1 MSQAPTPKRT
11 TLLSAGF
18 VSKKHQGTLVRFGP
32 KGCVSTWLN
41 DQARCMIKTECAEK
55 DVDNYNFKFI
65 CVDES
70 GEHVRHVFGK
80 GSFDPEETFD
90 TLVTCTS
97 CTADADDLM
106 VSAKQGTGD
115 SKTMTSDDGPKS
127 TNAVLRQIAADVGEL
142 KAEIA
147 NATQNVERLNAAVF
161 KKSTF
166 PPAASTPMQAE
177 TTPAP
182 SSLVHRGD
190 SILRTRGKS
199 SRLRAIKAH
208 AQASKSHTHKIR
220 RRHAEYDVDTADQE
234 EVDIHNR
241 RADRDAVFSEEDART
256 RNQDSSSEQDD
267 AQDLDDAR
275 HDARRQD
282 QHDDQEDD
290 DAERMDQDD
299 VNDSDLDFEEHD
311 DEHGQHDDEHGQH
324 DDEHGQHD
332 EEHGQQD
339 DEHGQ
344 QDDEHGQHD
353 DEHGQLDDDEQHDD
367 EHGQHDDQHDQ
378 ARAGDRTDSNNGEDA
393 RDIAEDGDWHRKDN
407 TD

>member
-1 MSQAPTPKRT
+1 MFSAIHSVVLVLAASAPAGLPQGSVSQAPNPKRT

-18 VSKKHQGTLVRFGP
+18 VSKKHLGTLVRFGP

-97 CTADADDLM
+97 CTADADDLL

-115 SKTMTSDDGPKS
+115 SKTKTNDDGPKS

-142 KAEIA
+142 KVEIA
-147 NATQNVERLNAAVF
+147 NATQNVERLNAVVF
-161 KKSTF
+161 KESTF
-166 PPAASTPMQAE
+166 PPPHTSTPKQAE

-182 SSLVHRGD
+182 SSLVHSGV
-190 SILRTRGKS
+190 SILRTRGKT

-220 RRHAEYDVDTADQE
+220 RRHAEYDVDTADQ
-234 EVDIHNR
+234 
-241 RADRDAVFSEEDART
+241 DAVFSEEDA

-267 AQDLDDAR
+267 AQDLDDM
-275 HDARRQD
+275 RRQD
-282 QHDDQEDD
+282 EHDDQEDD

-299 VNDSDLDFEEHD
+299 VNDSDFDY
-311 DEHGQHDDEHGQH
+311 GQHDDEHGQH
-324 DDEHGQHD
+324 DDEHGQR
-332 EEHGQQD
+332 
-339 DEHGQ
+339 
-344 QDDEHGQHD
+344 
-353 DEHGQLDDDEQHDD
+353 DDDEQHDD
-367 EHGQHDDQHDQ
+367 EHDQHDDQHDQ
-378 ARAGDRTDSNNGEDA
+378 ARADDRSADSNNGEDA
-393 RDIAEDGDWHRKDN
+393 RDMDEDGDWHRKDN